1 MLTGQS
7 ESYPDA
13 MGKFKRR
20 LSDDRNSASAP
31 PGENEDREALIY
43 LHPVQKND
51 TLAGITIRY
60 NISANALRRANRMWP
75 NDTIL
80 ARKTLILPVDAC
92 AVKGKPV
99 PGPEG
104 EADLLGSESEALS
117 AMQAEEVPTPT
128 AATPLPNG
136 APFHEDGRTRA
147 SSASTTTTSSVAA
160 SSGMEHE
167 QPWQHDSWVLLPGNS
182 KPTEIARLPRRALGY
197 FPPAR
202 RKSNALSDLE
212 TPSSSLD
219 LSRANTNVSS
229 HGHPAASPS
238 GSSPPQR
245 RRHTRRASNAAN
257 GYFPN
262 YLNGPGGVGSMSR
275 NVHFPGPAQDGLN
288 KMFAKHLPDVAP
300 PRNQNVL
307 YQPEMP
313 LYSDDP
319 TPATSGSATPA
330 FPHSQGPN
338 LNFNLEA
345 LGGAFENW
353 ARRMASKAA
362 VTPQARREPARTSV
376 GTPGK
381 GVGGIGDLIEMTDEF
396 EIGGDEEDE
405 EDRGRQS
412 SNSKIAVAPPS
423 SSATSYFEGAKMRGR
438 GASHTKSNAKN
449 SKAD

>member
-1 MLTGQS
+1 
-7 ESYPDA
+7 
-13 MGKFKRR
+13 
-20 LSDDRNSASAP
+20 
-31 PGENEDREALIY
+31 
-43 LHPVQKND
+43 
-51 TLAGITIRY
+51 
-60 NISANALRRANRMWP
+60 
-75 NDTIL
+75 
-80 ARKTLILPVDAC
+80 
-92 AVKGKPV
+92 
-99 PGPEG
+99 
-104 EADLLGSESEALS
+104 
-117 AMQAEEVPTPT
+117 
-128 AATPLPNG
+128 
-136 APFHEDGRTRA
+136 
-147 SSASTTTTSSVAA
+147 
-160 SSGMEHE
+160 
-167 QPWQHDSWVLLPGNS
+167 
-182 KPTEIARLPRRALGY
+182 
-197 FPPAR
+197 
-202 RKSNALSDLE
+202 
-212 TPSSSLD
+212 
-219 LSRANTNVSS
+219 
-229 HGHPAASPS
+229 
-238 GSSPPQR
+238 
-245 RRHTRRASNAAN
+245 
-257 GYFPN
+257 
-262 YLNGPGGVGSMSR
+262 MSR

-362 VTPQARREPARTSV
+362 VTPQARREPARASV

-412 SNSKIAVAPPS
+412 SNSKVAVAPPS